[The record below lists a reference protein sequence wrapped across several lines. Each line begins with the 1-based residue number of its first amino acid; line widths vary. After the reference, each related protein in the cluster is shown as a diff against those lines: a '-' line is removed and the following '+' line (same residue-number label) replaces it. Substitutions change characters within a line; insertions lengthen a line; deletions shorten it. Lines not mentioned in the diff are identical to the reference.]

1 MADFTLTEVLKATGG
16 RLVGVAGGKL
26 FRGISTDTRT
36 VQPGNLFIA
45 LVGERFDGHQFIA
58 QAVSKGASGVV
69 VSREAAEHENVT
81 VIQVENTLAALQAV
95 AQYHRRRYE
104 IPVIAVTGSNG
115 KTTTKDML
123 AAVLS
128 SRFNVLKTEAN
139 FNNEI
144 GLPLTLLKLEP
155 GHEAAVVEMGMRAR
169 GEIRELAEIALP
181 TVAVVT
187 NVGETHVETL
197 GSIDNIAAAKAELVE
212 SIAHDDL
219 VVLNADDP
227 RVRAMQTKTKGR
239 VVLYG
244 LHSDACVRA
253 ENITATTDMNGAW
266 ITQFRCISPRGSF
279 PVTLHAVGVHNVYNA
294 LAAIT
299 VGWELGL
306 KSSEIQEGIS
316 RFVPGAMRLEIKQCG
331 GYTVINDVYNAS
343 PLSMAAAISALA
355 AIGSGRK
362 IAVLGDMLEL
372 GDAAVAA
379 HRQIGRQAAAQGVD
393 MVLTVGELAGHIKA
407 AASEHGVAISRA
419 FQNHQEAIGA
429 LRSLLQPG
437 DCVLVKGSRG
447 MKMEMVLELFNDT
460 SLL

>member
-16 RLVGVAGGKL
+16 RLTGAASGKL

-58 QAVSKGASGVV
+58 QAVSSGAAGIV
-69 VSREAAEHENVT
+69 VSSGAAEPDNVT
-81 VIQVENTLAALQAV
+81 VIKVENTLTALQAI
-95 AQYHRRRYE
+95 ANYHRRRYQ

-128 SRFNVLKTEAN
+128 SRFKVLKTEAN

-169 GEIRELAEIALP
+169 GEIRELAEIAQP

-187 NVGETHVETL
+187 NVGETHMEIL
-197 GSIDNIAAAKAELVE
+197 GSIDHIAAAKAELVE
-212 SIAHDDL
+212 LIVHDDL

-227 RVRAMQTKTKGR
+227 RVRAMQAKTEGR

-244 LHSDACVRA
+244 LHPEASVRA
-253 ENITATTDMNGAW
+253 EDITAAELDGEW
-266 ITQFRCISPRGSF
+266 ITQFRCVSPRGSF
-279 PVTLHAVGVHNVYNA
+279 PVTLHAVGVHNVSNA

-299 VGWELGL
+299 VGGELGL
-306 KSSEIQEGIS
+306 KPGEIQAGLS
-316 RFVPGAMRLEIKQCG
+316 RFIPGAMRLEIKQYD
-331 GYTVINDVYNAS
+331 GYTVINDAYNAS
-343 PLSMAAAISALA
+343 PLSMAAAISTLA
-355 AIGSGRK
+355 EIGSGRK

-372 GDAAVAA
+372 GDTAAAA

-393 MVLTVGELAGHIKA
+393 VVLTVGELAGQIA
-407 AASEHGVAISRA
+407 AAAGVQGVAIAQA

-429 LRSLLQPG
+429 LRALLQPG

-447 MKMEMVLELFNDT
+447 MKMETVLELFNDAP
-460 SLL
+460 LL